1 MHITIHHSLLISL
14 LSLTSLANSANIPDP
29 SENLA
34 RDVYTQVF
42 RLNDGSHLAN
52 TDTAAVSSMLNNVQ
66 RLLACRPGDNIVE
79 NAKNASD
86 SDILR
91 LLFLAVAGNFTVDQS
106 PSALPQRCALVIDP
120 GTGSLMFRDSGAT
133 RSVILEVLLIV
144 SIVCL
149 LRAWGGAST

>member
-1 MHITIHHSLLISL
+1 MPKSQLISL
-14 LSLTSLANSANIPDP
+14 LLLLSVSNSVSILDPSTSLT
-29 SENLA
+29 

-52 TDTAAVSSMLNNVQ
+52 TDTAAVTSMVNNVQ
-66 RLLACRPGDNIVE
+66 RLLDCRPGDDILE
-79 NAKNASD
+79 HARNASD

-120 GTGSLMFRDSGAT
+120 GTGSLMFRDSGTT

-149 LRAWGGAST
+149 LRAWGGVAT

>member
-1 MHITIHHSLLISL
+1 MPKCPLISL
-14 LSLTSLANSANIPDP
+14 LLLLLVSNSVSIPDP
-29 SENLA
+29 STSLT
-34 RDVYTQVF
+34 RDVYTHVF

-52 TDTAAVSSMLNNVQ
+52 TDTAAVTSMINNVQ
-66 RLLACRPGDNIVE
+66 RLLDCRPGDDILE
-79 NAKNASD
+79 HARNASD

-120 GTGSLMFRDSGAT
+120 GTGSLMFRDSGTT

-149 LRAWGGAST
+149 LRAWGGVAT

>member
-1 MHITIHHSLLISL
+1 MPKCPLISL
-14 LSLTSLANSANIPDP
+14 LLLLSVSNSVSIPDP
-29 SENLA
+29 STSLT

-52 TDTAAVSSMLNNVQ
+52 TDTAAVTSMVNNVQ
-66 RLLACRPGDNIVE
+66 RLLDCRPGDDILE
-79 NAKNASD
+79 HARNASD

-120 GTGSLMFRDSGAT
+120 GTGSLMFRDSGTT

-149 LRAWGGAST
+149 LRAWGGVAT

>member
-1 MHITIHHSLLISL
+1 MPKSLLISL
-14 LSLTSLANSANIPDP
+14 LLLLSVSNSVSILDP
-29 SENLA
+29 STFLT

-52 TDTAAVSSMLNNVQ
+52 TDTAAVTSMVKNVQ
-66 RLLACRPGDNIVE
+66 RLLDCRPGDDILE
-79 NAKNASD
+79 SARNASD

-91 LLFLAVAGNFTVDQS
+91 LLYLAVAGNFTVDQS

-120 GTGSLMFRDSGAT
+120 GTGSLMFRDSGTT

-149 LRAWGGAST
+149 LRAWGGVAT

>member
-1 MHITIHHSLLISL
+1 MPKCPLISL
-14 LSLTSLANSANIPDP
+14 LLLLSVSNSVSIPDP
-29 SENLA
+29 STSLS

-52 TDTAAVSSMLNNVQ
+52 TDTAAVTSMVNNVQ
-66 RLLACRPGDNIVE
+66 RLLDCRPGDDILE
-79 NAKNASD
+79 HARNASD

-120 GTGSLMFRDSGAT
+120 GTGSLMFRDSGTT

-149 LRAWGGAST
+149 LRAWGGVAT